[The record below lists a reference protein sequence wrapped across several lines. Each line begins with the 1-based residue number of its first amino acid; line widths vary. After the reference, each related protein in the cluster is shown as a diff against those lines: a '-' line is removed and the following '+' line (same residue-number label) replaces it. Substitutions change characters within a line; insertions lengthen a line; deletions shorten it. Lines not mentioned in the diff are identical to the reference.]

1 MSGVA
6 NKRRSD
12 RQAVRQQ
19 IIRAADK
26 AFTEKGV
33 RPVRMDDIAAALSI
47 SKRTL
52 YELFRDKETLLLEVM
67 KNHRDEMK
75 HYMEQLASGADN
87 VLEVL
92 LKFYEHTL
100 QGLQATNRAFFEDM
114 KMYPLVRAYIEEVR
128 KENAAAAIEFYRKGV
143 AQGIFRPEVNY
154 DIAQAMVC
162 EQMDHLLQSEACLSY
177 SLPEVYETVIFM
189 HMRGISTRRGLEIME
204 RFVSHEIL
212 NPTAG

>member
-12 RQAVRQQ
+12 KQAVRQQ

-26 AFTEKGV
+26 AFTEKGI
-33 RPVRMDDIAAALSI
+33 RPVRMDDIAASLSI

-75 HYMEQLASGADN
+75 HYMEQLTSGADN

-162 EQMDHLLQSEACLSY
+162 EQMDHLLQSEACRSY

-204 RFVSHEIL
+204 RFASHETL